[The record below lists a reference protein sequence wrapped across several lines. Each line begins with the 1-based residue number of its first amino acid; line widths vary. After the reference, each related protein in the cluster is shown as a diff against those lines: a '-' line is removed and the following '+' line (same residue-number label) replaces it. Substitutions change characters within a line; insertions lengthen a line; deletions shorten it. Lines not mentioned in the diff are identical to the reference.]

1 MEDIIVASRNK
12 KKISE
17 LQSIL
22 RGFGMRAVARDDA
35 GIPEFEIKEDGDT
48 FEENSYKKAEAIL
61 DFSGKIT
68 IADDSGLCVDALDGL
83 PGVHSARYAGSSAS
97 DADNNRKLLYELKD
111 VSADKRGAEFVSV
124 ITMLFPDGREIVA
137 RGECRG
143 MIDFEEHGGGGFGYD
158 PLFIPIGYSES
169 FAELA
174 PDEKNK
180 ISHRG
185 RALCELAERLREI
198 MKDE

>member
-48 FEENSYKKAEAIL
+48 FEENSYKKAKAIL

-97 DADNNRKLLYELKD
+97 DSDNNRKLLYELKD
-111 VSADKRGAEFVSV
+111 VSADKRGAEFISV

-143 MIDFEEHGGGGFGYD
+143 MIDF
-158 PLFIPIGYSES
+158 
-169 FAELA
+169 
-174 PDEKNK
+174 
-180 ISHRG
+180 
-185 RALCELAERLREI
+185 
-198 MKDE
+198 

>member
-1 MEDIIVASRNK
+1 MLFDLRLRK
-12 KKISE
+12 RSE
-17 LQSIL
+17 AAQRERSTVSLQL
-22 RGFGMRAVARDDA
+22 
-35 GIPEFEIKEDGDT
+35 
-48 FEENSYKKAEAIL
+48 
-61 DFSGKIT
+61 
-68 IADDSGLCVDALDGL
+68 
-83 PGVHSARYAGSSAS
+83 
-97 DADNNRKLLYELKD
+97 
-111 VSADKRGAEFVSV
+111 